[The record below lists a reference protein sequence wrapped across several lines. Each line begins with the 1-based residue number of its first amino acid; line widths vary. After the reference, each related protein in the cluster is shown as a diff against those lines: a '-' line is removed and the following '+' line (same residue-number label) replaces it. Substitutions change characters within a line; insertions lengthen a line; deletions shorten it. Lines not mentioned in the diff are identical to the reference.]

1 MTIIKY
7 ELKREIIVTKK
18 LLRNKQNKVKEAKE
32 PKKFS
37 PSVDYQD
44 ELMEFLRDHKN
55 AAEYLNIAFEECLKN
70 DTEETN
76 AIFLRALKN
85 VAEAQG
91 SMSDLAK
98 RAHVRRESIYRIL
111 SENGNPRMQT
121 LASLLSAMGFGLKV
135 YDISHQD
142 SSRK

>member
-7 ELKREIIVTKK
+7 ELKREIIMTKK
-18 LLRNKQNKVKEAKE
+18 ILKSKSKAKE

-37 PSVDYQD
+37 PSVDYHA
-44 ELMEFLRDHKN
+44 ELIEFLKDHKN
-55 AAEYLNIAFEECLKN
+55 AAEYLNIAFEESLKN
-70 DTEETN
+70 ADEETN

-98 RAHVRRESIYRIL
+98 RTHVRRESIYRIL
-111 SENGNPRMQT
+111 SENGNPKMQT

-135 YDISHQD
+135 YEIP
-142 SSRK
+142 RKN